1 MDERITELESIAL
14 AARAKKGRMD
24 AASRDKASELL
35 ASIWADSSIDPAP
48 TLRVLEDLKAEA
60 VAEAL
65 RSCWPRMDIG
75 RKNIFR
81 KWVPAPS
88 TERSYRRLTFLVTSI
103 IEVDGAAALHWLGL
117 LIPPGRKNLSKE
129 SRQILASILFG
140 VRVLSFGTL
149 VREVGSAAELLGI
162 CAALF
167 DIAADPSLSVSAITR
182 SRLASAIL
190 GYLAGPDAPKETPAI
205 SDLRAKIAADA
216 KRWPMPLRD
225 QMIPVDK
232 GRHDALAV
240 SPPADT
246 IPGAQPEKTAG
257 PEPFASAP
265 APIAVGPLQ
274 EELPRLEGELSNRI
288 SAMTREVEL
297 LRRVHERIAKLV
309 EAAEYFEA
317 QRGAAMRELQR
328 TQESLRLAE
337 SERDRAKE
345 DSEREVRRANELA
358 AALEQVKVDA
368 ESERKRLGQQISANA
383 SGRIT
388 EFKNRLGLSLSRL
401 VVDLPSKE
409 AQVSVELGK
418 VLLLQFHQFLDALRQ
433 EGIETLSKRVG
444 SQ

>member
-24 AASRDKASELL
+24 VASRDKASALL
-35 ASIWADSSIDPAP
+35 ASIWADSSIDPEP

-60 VAEAL
+60 IAEAL

-88 TERSYRRLTFLVTSI
+88 TERSYRRLTFLVASI

-117 LIPPGRKNLSKE
+117 LIPRGRKNLSKE
-129 SRQILASILFG
+129 SRETLASILFG
-140 VRVLSFGTL
+140 ERVLSFGTL
-149 VREVGSAAELLGI
+149 VREADSAAELLRI

-167 DIAADPSLSVSAITR
+167 DIAADPSLSVSAMTR
-182 SRLASAIL
+182 SRLAAAIL
-190 GYLAGPDAPKETPAI
+190 GYLAGQDAPKDTLVI

-216 KRWPMPLRD
+216 KKWPPPLRE
-225 QMIPVDK
+225 QVIPADK
-232 GRHDALAV
+232 GRHDALAA
-240 SPPADT
+240 SPPADA
-246 IPGAQPEKTAG
+246 IPSTQPEKTAG
-257 PEPFASAP
+257 PEPVAS

-274 EELPRLEGELSNRI
+274 EELPRLESELSSRI

-297 LRRVHERIAKLV
+297 LRHVHECIAKLV
-309 EAAEYFEA
+309 ESAERFEA

-328 TQESLRLAE
+328 VQESLRLAE

-345 DSEREVRRANELA
+345 DSEREVRRANVLA
-358 AALEQVKVDA
+358 AALEQVKGDA
-368 ESERKRLGQQISANA
+368 ETERKHLGQQISANA

-388 EFKNRLGLSLSRL
+388 EFKNKLGLSLSRL

-409 AQVSVELGK
+409 TQVSVELGK